1 MSAKEILFG
10 KKKTPREIMREH
22 KRSIERTIRDLD
34 RERER
39 LQMQEKKLIADMKRL
54 AKQNQMDAVKIMA
67 KDLVRT
73 RKYVSKFFKMKAQ
86 LQAVSLQLQT
96 VASTQAMTEAMKGTT
111 RAMMVMNKQIDLPAM
126 RAIMQEFMKQN
137 EIMDMKEEFMNDT
150 VDQIMEDE
158 TDTLEEDAL
167 VSQVLDE
174 IGLNLKGQL
183 GETPSSRVAMPE
195 AEANESVDSELQ
207 ARLDSLRKT

>member
-1 MSAKEILFG
+1 MSAKDLLFG
-10 KKKTPREIMREH
+10 KKKNPREIMREY
-22 KRSIERTIRDLD
+22 KRSIERTVRDLD

-39 LQMQEKKLIADMKRL
+39 MQLQEKKLVGDMKRL

-67 KDLVRT
+67 RDLVRT
-73 RKYVSKFFKMKAQ
+73 RKYVAKFFKMKAQ

-96 VASTQAMTEAMKGTT
+96 VSSTQAMTEAMRGTAK
-111 RAMMVMNKQIDLPAM
+111 AMMTMNRQINLPAM
-126 RAIMQEFMKQN
+126 QGIMQEFMKQS
-137 EIMDMKEEFMNDT
+137 EIMEMKEEFVNDAI
-150 VDQIMEDE
+150 DQVMED
-158 TDTLEEDAL
+158 DAVEEDAL

-183 GETPSSRVAMPE
+183 GETPATNVAEPE
-195 AEANESVDSELQ
+195 AEATEVADTDLQ